1 MSIIL
6 ICLVHYLFQYLKDV
20 LTVPK
25 IKYIIN
31 EPIKKY
37 QNIYEI
43 INQEKNHPKNN
54 QQNLQINHE
63 QNQQINHEQNQQ
75 ENINY
80 SNLYEDSTPIEHL
93 AKINDDDLIPNFNFN
108 SNSESIHENPTN
120 PINPINPTNPTN
132 NMKNELKNFLKKQMK
147 QGEINSNIPYETSYD
162 FTNSNSLIGTN
173 F

>member
-54 QQNLQINHE
+54 QQNQQINHE

-80 SNLYEDSTPIEHL
+80 SNSKTKKPKALFLEEIEFTT
-93 AKINDDDLIPNFNFN
+93 KNKLID
-108 SNSESIHENPTN
+108 
-120 PINPINPTNPTN
+120 
-132 NMKNELKNFLKKQMK
+132 ELKLNHHKYRYVVLPLDFDFKAFSAQQMIVNEPK
-147 QGEINSNIPYETSYD
+147 NIIIQYNGVEKAEVV
-162 FTNSNSLIGTN
+162 L
-173 F
+173 